1 MLARYRSRFGFL
13 LAVFMHPALLGVM
26 ACFELPAPVGDPERS
41 RIDPALSG
49 VWVWPS
55 GEGEDWMFIFEPYD
69 KRTWLVRWVL
79 LSEADDDA
87 DEPEEAEGPEQAK
100 KARIGEE
107 PATVEQTEPS
117 ILGLIE
123 TGELKIDNIAL
134 MKAWRKRIS
143 GRSFITFEF
152 RGMIDKESGLEP
164 YVWWVAKAELVDE
177 NNLSLQFVNQDLEGI
192 EAGMT
197 RSQLERLIRRNLDN
211 PELLFVEEPMLLERV
226 SQDDFGVLAE
236 MLEDFGVMPEYE

>member
-1 MLARYRSRFGFL
+1 MIARYRSRFGFL
-13 LAVFMHPALLGVM
+13 LAVFMLPALLGVM
-26 ACFELPAPVGDPERS
+26 ACLDLPAPVGDPERS

-49 VWVWPS
+49 AWVWPS
-55 GEGEDWMFIFEPYD
+55 DEGWVFIFEPYD
-69 KRTWLVRWVL
+69 KRTWLVRFVD
-79 LSEADDDA
+79 LSVADDVA

-100 KARIGEE
+100 NDRSLEE
-107 PATVEQTEPS
+107 IVTVEKSGPS
-117 ILGLIE
+117 ILALIE
-123 TGELKIDNIAL
+123 TGELKIFSISL

-177 NNLSLQFVNQDLEGI
+177 SNLSLQFVNQDLEGI

-211 PELLFVEEPMLLERV
+211 PELLFVGDPWLLERV

-236 MLEDFGVMPEYE
+236 MLKDFGVMPEYE

>member
-13 LAVFMHPALLGVM
+13 LAVFMLPALLGVM

-41 RIDPALSG
+41 RMDPALSG
-49 VWVWPS
+49 VWVSLSDDGWI
-55 GEGEDWMFIFEPYD
+55 FIFEPYD
-69 KRTWLVRWVL
+69 KRTWLVRFVL
-79 LSEADDDA
+79 LAAVDDEA
-87 DEPEEAEGPEQAK
+87 EEAEGPEQAK
-100 KARIGEE
+100 EARIGEE
-107 PATVEQTEPS
+107 PATVEETEPS
-117 ILGLIE
+117 LLGLIE
-123 TGELKIDNIAL
+123 TGKLKIDNIAL

-152 RGMIDKESGLEP
+152 RGMIDEESGLEP

-177 NNLSLQFVNQDLEGI
+177 NNLSLQFVDDDLEGI

-226 SQDDFGVLAE
+226 PQDDFGALAE
-236 MLEDFGVMPEYE
+236 MLADFGVITEYE

>member
-13 LAVFMHPALLGVM
+13 LAVFMLPALLGVM

-49 VWVWPS
+49 VWGSLADDGWV
-55 GEGEDWMFIFEPYD
+55 FIFEPYD
-69 KRTWLVRWVL
+69 KRTWLVRLVL
-79 LSEADDDA
+79 LAEADDDA

-100 KARIGEE
+100 EARIGEE
-107 PATVEQTEPS
+107 PTTVEETEPS
-117 ILGLIE
+117 LLGLIE
-123 TGELKIDNIAL
+123 TGELKIDSIAL

-143 GRSFITFEF
+143 GRSLITFEF
-152 RGMIDKESGLEP
+152 RGMIDEESGLEP

-177 NNLSLQFVNQDLEGI
+177 NNLSLQFVNQDLDGI

-226 SQDDFGVLAE
+226 SQDDFGALAK
-236 MLEDFGVMPEYE
+236 MLENFGVLTEYQ